1 MGFGIAGTAHRTI
14 DCRRRDPGWGLMV
27 LCGRPGCIS
36 KGSICIGI
44 SRIRL
49 RGYTGRMSWAAL
61 ILIVVMAI
69 AGSKF
74 TRHSLTVLAALAS
87 IGALVWFLAVHTNN
101 DSRPHASLT
110 QGAIR

>member
-1 MGFGIAGTAHRTI
+1 
-14 DCRRRDPGWGLMV
+14 
-27 LCGRPGCIS
+27 
-36 KGSICIGI
+36 
-44 SRIRL
+44 
-49 RGYTGRMSWAAL
+49 MSWAAL

-87 IGALVWFLAVHTNN
+87 IGALVWFLAVHTNELAG
-101 DSRPHASLT
+101 SRPHASLT

>member
-1 MGFGIAGTAHRTI
+1 
-14 DCRRRDPGWGLMV
+14 MV
-27 LCGRPGCIS
+27 RSSPSVYL
-36 KGSICIGI
+36 IGI

-87 IGALVWFLAVHTNN
+87 IGALVWYLAVHTNEP
-101 DSRPHASLT
+101 DDRPHASLT
-110 QGAIR
+110 RGAIR

>member
-1 MGFGIAGTAHRTI
+1 
-14 DCRRRDPGWGLMV
+14 MV
-27 LCGRPGCIS
+27 RSSPS
-36 KGSICIGI
+36 VYVIGI

-87 IGALVWFLAVHTNN
+87 IGALVWYLAVHTNELG

>member
-1 MGFGIAGTAHRTI
+1 
-14 DCRRRDPGWGLMV
+14 
-27 LCGRPGCIS
+27 
-36 KGSICIGI
+36 
-44 SRIRL
+44 
-49 RGYTGRMSWAAL
+49 MSWAAL

-87 IGALVWFLAVHTNN
+87 IGALVWFLGVHTNELE
-101 DSRPHASLT
+101 SGRPRASLT

>member
-1 MGFGIAGTAHRTI
+1 
-14 DCRRRDPGWGLMV
+14 MV
-27 LCGRPGCIS
+27 RSSLS
-36 KGSICIGI
+36 AYVIGI

-74 TRHSLTVLAALAS
+74 TRHSLMVLAALAS
-87 IGALVWFLAVHTNN
+87 IGALVWFLGGRTNEL
-101 DSRPHASLT
+101 DGGRPHASLT

>member
-1 MGFGIAGTAHRTI
+1 MLVAEHYREKISV
-14 DCRRRDPGWGLMV
+14 LMV
-27 LCGRPGCIS
+27 LRAVGRPRRIS

-44 SRIRL
+44 SRIRR

-87 IGALVWFLAVHTNN
+87 IGALVWFLAVHSNQLG